1 MVVDF
6 VIPFDS
12 FLVEFTGEIF
22 GSSKNYYILCSHSR
36 QCVCVLY
43 ACDFVTC
50 LFTMQDMK
58 LVDLARF
65 SFYVYICVGI
75 ETRFN
80 AANDCD
86 NTQNSQLL

>member
-12 FLVEFTGEIF
+12 FRKFTGEIF
-22 GSSKNYYILCSHSR
+22 GSSKNYYICCSHSEM
-36 QCVCVLY
+36 
-43 ACDFVTC
+43 C
-50 LFTMQDMK
+50 LCAVFAICYLPVHNARHETQ
-58 LVDLARF
+58 VDLARF
-65 SFYVYICVGI
+65 LCVLVSASR
-75 ETRFN
+75 RFN